1 MMRSRRY
8 RRLGFLLLTI
18 AFAAASW
25 RVLSHSVREHDSNRI
40 TLRFAH
46 WQLEGGIREAFDAIA
61 RDYEKL
67 HPNVRVEQ
75 MTIPV
80 GIYSSWGT
88 TQLIGGNAPD
98 LVEIRGGMGGP
109 EVYTY
114 FRPITE
120 EVAQPNPY
128 NAGTP
133 LACVPWRN
141 TYADGMDNA
150 STSALFECYG
160 ASVFASTVRIF
171 YNVDL
176 MRKITGQT
184 EPPRTFAEFQ
194 KLCGQVRTYTAK
206 SGDSLTPLVCSYGIT
221 LLDDLF
227 RSQTQRLATEF
238 NPGAGF
244 PSDAL
249 NPTSLYLGYL
259 NHEWTLDHPGILG
272 GAGLMEA
279 MGREMPLGFLQL
291 KREQAIFYFAQQHA
305 LMFMAWSSDATSLR
319 QQVSFPLRAFRN
331 PSPEPGPTGFGA
343 NLMGPN
349 AEGGL
354 SAYGLLGIPRT
365 SAHPEVAVDFLRFL
379 TSQPEDR
386 KFARISGSLPVIIG
400 IEPEGFAKDLM
411 PDGRGFPSGPT
422 FTAGETGRIF
432 ASNLHRLFGPEGGS
446 EAFLQALALELPG
459 SMRRDLENLV
469 HQTTR
474 SVALNDTT
482 VEALDQLRHSGPPDA
497 LLEHKYQGLV
507 ETQNE
512 LEANLYYTELRL
524 RSADQHK

>member
-1 MMRSRRY
+1 MGPRRK
-8 RRLGFLLLTI
+8 RQLGWLLVVL

-25 RVLSHSVREHDSNRI
+25 RDVSRTVREHDSNRI

-46 WQLEGGIREAFDAIA
+46 WQLEGGIREAFEVIA

-88 TQLIGGNAPD
+88 TQLIGGEAPD
-98 LVEIRGGMGGP
+98 LVEIKGGMGGP

-120 EVAQPNPY
+120 EVGQPNPY

-133 LACVPWRN
+133 LATVPWRN

-171 YNVDL
+171 YNVEL
-176 MRKITGQT
+176 LRKITGRT

-194 KLCGQVRTYTAK
+194 KLCAQVRAYAAK

-227 RSQTQRLATEF
+227 RSQTQRLAMGL

-244 PSDAL
+244 PPDAL
-249 NPTSLYLGYL
+249 NPTSLYLAYL
-259 NHEWTLDHPGILG
+259 NHEWTIDHPGILG
-272 GAGLMEA
+272 GAGLMQA

-319 QQVSFPLRAFRN
+319 QQVGFPLRAFRN
-331 PSPEPGPTGFGA
+331 PMPEPGPTGFGA
-343 NLMGPN
+343 NLVGPN

-354 SAYGLLGIPRT
+354 STYGLLGIPRT
-365 SAHPEVAVDFLRFL
+365 SSHPELAVDFLRFL

-422 FTAGETGRIF
+422 FMGGETGRVF
-432 ASNLHRLFGPEGGS
+432 ASNLHRLFGPEGS
-446 EAFLQALALELPG
+446 SAAFLQALALELPA
-459 SMRRDLENLV
+459 SMRRDVENLV

-474 SVALNDTT
+474 SAALNDTT
-482 VEALDQLRHSGPPDA
+482 VEALDQLRHREPANPTLA
-497 LLEHKYQGLV
+497 RKYQGLV

-512 LEANLYYTELRL
+512 QEANVYYTDLRL
-524 RSADQHK
+524 RQADRR